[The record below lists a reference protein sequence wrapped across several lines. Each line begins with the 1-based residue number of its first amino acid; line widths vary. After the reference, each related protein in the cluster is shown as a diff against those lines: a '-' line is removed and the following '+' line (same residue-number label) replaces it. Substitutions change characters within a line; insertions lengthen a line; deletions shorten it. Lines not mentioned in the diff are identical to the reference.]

1 MDPLGQELNAV
12 GDFGEPAPASIPTSL
27 RATYLGDMRA
37 HDVTTVI
44 VGPSPGSAQVVQ
56 LITELLDRSGTS
68 TGGVVV
74 WYDVNTV
81 SG

>member
-1 MDPLGQELNAV
+1 
-12 GDFGEPAPASIPTSL
+12 
-27 RATYLGDMRA
+27 MRA